1 MTQWQPPQYDPA
13 ENERRLRGQQQPP
26 GYAPEQ
32 QFPPPSP
39 GTWPP
44 QQQAPWGPQQAPQGQ
59 WQQQWQQPP
68 PGFPPPGP
76 PGAPPRNPA
85 PRKKGNGGKIA
96 GGIIGGLVLVFVIIA
111 VASHGSTPA
120 SSAPVA
126 TGAPATS
133 AAAAPAAPAP
143 ATNAAAGAASTITY
157 VVTGSSSAQVTY
169 GPAGSNY
176 TGSSPMRKTVTIPA
190 SVPIYYSIDAQLQ
203 GSGSVTCEILVGST
217 VVSKGSASGGYQ
229 IASCEIS
236 QDPFS
241 GQWQDDNS

>member
-1 MTQWQPPQYDPA
+1 LTQWQPPQYDPE
-13 ENERRLRGQQQPP
+13 ENERRLRGQQQPQ
-26 GYAPEQ
+26 GYAPQQ
-32 QFPPPSP
+32 QFPLASP

-44 QQQAPWGPQQAPQGQ
+44 QQQAAWGPQQAQSGQ

-111 VASHGSTPA
+111 VASHGSTPT
-120 SSAPVA
+120 SSVPVA

-133 AAAAPAAPAP
+133 AAAAAAPAP
-143 ATNAAAGAASTITY
+143 ATTTTGAAASTITY

-176 TGSSPMRKTVTIPA
+176 TGSSPMRKTSTIPA
-190 SVPIYYSIDAQLQ
+190 SAPAYYSIDAQLQ
-203 GSGSVTCEILVGST
+203 GGGSVSCEILVGGT
-217 VVSKGSASGGYQ
+217 IVSKGTASGGYQ
-229 IASCEIS
+229 IATCEIS